1 MPSKDSRGKAPVE
14 PTQNTSVPARLLG
27 DYGFRSQTARLLH
40 QEGAVGEVPG
50 NLWEMGMENFAR
62 ELAGI
67 RTSTRFQD
75 FAVMR
80 AALPK
85 NALVSALFAV
95 HVAFAKGL
103 GKIDLMLEEAG
114 ALPKLE
120 ATNSLAESN
129 LSSASE
135 ENRKKLLQL
144 KLSNED
150 VARRDR
156 EREKKREEAGAQPPA
171 FIMGFY
177 TILCVVL
184 DVLYYNRPIQKFWV
198 LETVARIPYFSYIS
212 ILHLYETLG
221 WWRQGAELR
230 KVHFAEEWN
239 ELQHLSIMESLGGD
253 QLWLDRFVAQ
263 HAAVVYYW
271 ILVLTYMV
279 SPKLSYQFSELVEGH
294 ATDTYEVFLE
304 TNRELLM
311 SLPPPKCA
319 VDYYKGGDLYMFDA
333 FQTDQLAGTRRPE
346 VNNLYDVFCNIRD
359 DEIEHE
365 KTMLACQDPQQI
377 ASSISARLKSA
388 GLSNPSPRQ

>member
-1 MPSKDSRGKAPVE
+1 MDDALDELRIGPHPSL
-14 PTQNTSVPARLLG
+14 ARLC
-27 DYGFRSQTARLLH
+27 R
-40 QEGAVGEVPG
+40 
-50 NLWEMGMENFAR
+50 
-62 ELAGI
+62 
-67 RTSTRFQD
+67 
-75 FAVMR
+75 
-80 AALPK
+80 
-85 NALVSALFAV
+85 
-95 HVAFAKGL
+95 
-103 GKIDLMLEEAG
+103 
-114 ALPKLE
+114 
-120 ATNSLAESN
+120 
-129 LSSASE
+129 
-135 ENRKKLLQL
+135 
-144 KLSNED
+144 
-150 VARRDR
+150 
-156 EREKKREEAGAQPPA
+156 
-171 FIMGFY
+171 
-177 TILCVVL
+177 
-184 DVLYYNRPIQKFWV
+184 
-198 LETVARIPYFSYIS
+198 
-212 ILHLYETLG
+212 
-221 WWRQGAELR
+221 
-230 KVHFAEEWN
+230 N

-294 ATDTYEVFLE
+294 ATGTSPHAWCHAHARRGVGMCAWPRVPGAWEMKFAAPVHGSSYPRDGPCFTSGYHTRLPVAVPADTYEVFLE